1 MNETEWHSGL
11 ISENN
16 LVSLDVSGWDTS
28 NVRKMPW
35 LFRGCSFSSI
45 DLSSWDTGKVED
57 MTAMFWGCKN
67 LVRADVSRWNTSNVA
82 EMKELF
88 RYCCRLVSVDLTGW
102 DISNVRSSFDF
113 FLGDTALN
121 YDPWTEHPGKTPI
134 TSGIGADLP
143 LLTMRTIPVW
153 DSWICMGMQ
162 LSPADTT
169 PLLMKVIGRTATC

>member
-57 MTAMFWGCKN
+57 MTDKWGILNSEGN
-67 LVRADVSRWNTSNVA
+67 LSCPYRW
-82 EMKELF
+82 EWI
-88 RYCCRLVSVDLTGW
+88 G
-102 DISNVRSSFDF
+102 DF
-113 FLGDTALN
+113 HRR
-121 YDPWTEHPGKTPI
+121 EE
-134 TSGIGADLP
+134 
-143 LLTMRTIPVW
+143 
-153 DSWICMGMQ
+153 
-162 LSPADTT
+162 
-169 PLLMKVIGRTATC
+169 